1 MLALRGIYEKG
12 IVKLEDSIK
21 VNKPVQVIV
30 TFIDENLTINY
41 KSNKKEKSLKKEQ
54 TIDISKFSFLQ
65 SIEES
70 KDFKGSFS
78 DALIEE
84 RRADL

>member
-21 VNKPVQVIV
+21 VNKPTQVIV

-41 KSNKKEKSLKKEQ
+41 KSNKKEKRKRKKQ
-54 TIDISKFSFLQ
+54 TIDINEFSFLQ